1 LDVFQ
6 GEIRQMKS
14 ELETV
19 SRERVEVEQSK
30 NRLENQLRANLIRR
44 RDKLEAQL
52 KDRTVEDKR
61 YRLESEQEQLK
72 HLNDRLKK
80 IIDRNGG

>member
-1 LDVFQ
+1 
-6 GEIRQMKS
+6 MKS